1 MDWSGTL
8 GTPVRPLESGVPK
21 VMDLPYFDGYRDP
34 KKLDVIS
41 KIAENASRDPQL
53 ATVAV
58 NIIRQ
63 AGVAPRDYVGQ
74 LRALL
79 RWVQNPK
86 NVYYINE
93 IDERLQDPFYTL
105 KVGYG
110 DCDDLAILLYSL
122 ARSARFP
129 VRLVISGLTRGGR
142 KVRHHQ
148 GERRFDPTVE
158 WNHIY
163 LQIGDRPYG
172 EPVWY
177 YAEPTLSV
185 PLGWDV
191 VAHSGDVLPEMSSS
205 YGASMPNYAAPPG
218 SAGPAAGPASYEA
231 SSSGRRTSY
240 APSAT
245 LFPGT
250 ASAPPTYPGASLGP
264 RTSFSPSAASYPKSS
279 GAAAAAA
286 AAVASVAA
294 SAAAAVAAS
303 AGASPAAS
311 SAAAAA
317 ASAAAA
323 SGAPP
328 AVVAAAAA
336 SAAAAA
342 GASPA
347 TASAIGS
354 ALSSPRT
361 SVGASLAAATA
372 TASAAS
378 SASVDDALVPPPDGL
393 SPDAPGSRM
402 GGEVNAEANAVA
414 ILVVDRKGQVLLLHR
429 APGQEFMGG
438 AWDLPG
444 GKVSKGS
451 AREQAAQILYAET
464 GIRLSASALSPLVT
478 AYHPTAGTSIFYVAQ
493 VPSARD
499 VKVNAPEHGAFR
511 WVTPEAGQADMMLVP
526 YMPLV
531 LESLTKMRRGDYGAP
546 GVGPKAGFG
555 LGALALAVLAGVVIA
570 KSMRE

>member
-1 MDWSGTL
+1 MN
-8 GTPVRPLESGVPK
+8 
-21 VMDLPYFDGYRDP
+21 LPYFDGYRDP

-63 AGVAPRDYVGQ
+63 AGVPPRDYVGQ

-110 DCDDLAILLYSL
+110 DCDDLAILLYAL

-129 VRLVISGLTRGGR
+129 VRLVISGMTKGGR

-218 SAGPAAGPASYEA
+218 AAALAAGPASYEA
-231 SSSGRRTSY
+231 SSSGKRTAY
-240 APSAT
+240 APSGIPA
-245 LFPGT
+245 
-250 ASAPPTYPGASLGP
+250 AAAPVYSVAGLGP
-264 RTSFSPSAASYPKSS
+264 RASFSPGTGSYEKSS

-286 AAVASVAA
+286 AAAASVAA
-294 SAAAAVAAS
+294 SSAAGAVAAS
-303 AGASPAAS
+303 AGASS
-311 SAAAAA
+311 SAASAA
-317 ASAAAA
+317 ASAAYAA
-323 SGAPP
+323 LSTGAPP

-361 SVGASLAAATA
+361 SVGAAVAAAAAAAATA
-372 TASAAS
+372 AAAS
-378 SASVDDALVPPPDGL
+378 DSAIVPPPDGL

-444 GKVSKGS
+444 GKVTKGS

-499 VKVNAPEHGAFR
+499 VTVNAPEHTAFR
-511 WVTPEAGQADMMLVP
+511 WVTPEAGQTDMMLVP

-531 LESLTKMRRGDYGAP
+531 MESLTVMKSLTKMRKGDYGAP
-546 GVGPKAGFG
+546 DMGPKAGFG

-570 KSMRE
+570 KAMRE

>member
-21 VMDLPYFDGYRDP
+21 VMNLPYFDGYRDP

-63 AGVAPRDYVGQ
+63 AGVPPRDYVGQ

-110 DCDDLAILLYSL
+110 DCDDLAILLYAL

-129 VRLVISGLTRGGR
+129 VRLVISGMTKGGR

-191 VAHSGDVLPEMSSS
+191 VAHSGDVLPEMSSF

-218 SAGPAAGPASYEA
+218 AADLAAGPASYEA
-231 SSSGRRTSY
+231 SSSGKRTAY
-240 APSAT
+240 A
-245 LFPGT
+245 
-250 ASAPPTYPGASLGP
+250 PGAS
-264 RTSFSPSAASYPKSS
+264 FSPGTGSYPKSS
-279 GAAAAAA
+279 GAVAAVVAAAAA
-286 AAVASVAA
+286 ASVAA
-294 SAAAAVAAS
+294 SSAAGAVAAS
-303 AGASPAAS
+303 AGASS
-311 SAAAAA
+311 SAASAA
-317 ASAAAA
+317 ASAAYAA
-323 SGAPP
+323 LSTGAPP

-361 SVGASLAAATA
+361 SVGAAVAAAAAAAT
-372 TASAAS
+372 TAAAAS
-378 SASVDDALVPPPDGL
+378 DSAIVPPPDGL

-402 GGEVNAEANAVA
+402 GGEANAEANAVA

-444 GKVSKGS
+444 GKVAKGS

-493 VPSARD
+493 VPSARY
-499 VKVNAPEHGAFR
+499 VTVNAPEHTAFR
-511 WVTPEAGQADMMLVP
+511 WVTPEAGQTDMMLVP

-531 LESLTKMRRGDYGAP
+531 MESLTKMRKGDYGAP
-546 GVGPKAGFG
+546 GMGPKTGFG

>member
-110 DCDDLAILLYSL
+110 DCDDLAILLYAL

-129 VRLVISGLTRGGR
+129 VRLVISGMTKGGR

-231 SSSGRRTSY
+231 SSSGKRTAY
-240 APSAT
+240 APGST
-245 LFPGT
+245 FSPST
-250 ASAPPTYPGASLGP
+250 ASYPTAPPALPGASLGP
-264 RTSFSPSAASYPKSS
+264 RTSFSPGVSPYSVAP
-279 GAAAAAA
+279 AAA
-286 AAVASVAA
+286 AAVASVAS

-328 AVVAAAAA
+328 AIVAAAAA

-361 SVGASLAAATA
+361 SVGASLAAASA
-372 TASAAS
+372 AASAAS
-378 SASVDDALVPPPDGL
+378 AASVDHAIVPPPDGL

-444 GKVSKGS
+444 GKVRKGS

-493 VPSARD
+493 VPSARY

-546 GVGPKAGFG
+546 DVGPKAGFG